1 MTLILLLIGVVSL
14 FLCIR
19 LTRKWHIIRAYKIL
33 TGKSQQEDL
42 MAIRESEINLQNKSK
57 NKSKTSGTTS
67 ITLNERTESIDSH
80 TEDSVV
86 MEDVFDEARRRHIE
100 DVNAKLSQTGST
112 KMRSDT
118 DNTPSP
124 TSVLI
129 EESSEIDEED
139 FLSPEA
145 TSIMEDPG
153 DIDNIDDTL
162 NNAEPVNQV
171 EDTQKQEED
180 FSIPVSATSIMD
192 EESEQTPQKPDT
204 QNVSDTT
211 GSEQAEDATFYQSD
225 GQQTGVLL
233 DEEELN
239 IVTNSEVKSTGE
251 NDNSDTILET
261 KILSLDHF
269 GAVKR
274 LKETL
279 NEQEEKQKQQEKK

>member
-80 TEDSVV
+80 TDDSVV

-112 KMRSDT
+112 KTRSDT
-118 DNTPSP
+118 DNIPSP

-129 EESSEIDEED
+129 EESSEMDEED

-145 TSIMEDPG
+145 TSIIEEAEDIENLE
-153 DIDNIDDTL
+153 DISHNP
-162 NNAEPVNQV
+162 EPQ
-171 EDTQKQEED
+171 TKEEE
-180 FSIPVSATSIMD
+180 FSIPVSATSIM
-192 EESEQTPQKPDT
+192 EEEPQYMQEPVQEQQLDT
-204 QNVSDTT
+204 S

-233 DEEELN
+233 DEEELKS
-239 IVTNSEVKSTGE
+239 VTNSEVKSTDE

-261 KILSLDHF
+261 KILSSDYF

-279 NEQEEKQKQQEKK
+279 NEQEEK

>member
-80 TEDSVV
+80 TDDSVV

-112 KMRSDT
+112 KTRSDT
-118 DNTPSP
+118 DNIPSP

-129 EESSEIDEED
+129 EESSEMDEED

-145 TSIMEDPG
+145 TSIIEEAEDIENLE
-153 DIDNIDDTL
+153 DISHNP
-162 NNAEPVNQV
+162 EPQ
-171 EDTQKQEED
+171 TKEEE
-180 FSIPVSATSIMD
+180 FSIPVSATSIM
-192 EESEQTPQKPDT
+192 EEEPQYMQEPVQEQQLDT
-204 QNVSDTT
+204 S

-233 DEEELN
+233 DEEELKS
-239 IVTNSEVKSTGE
+239 VTNSEVKSTGE

-279 NEQEEKQKQQEKK
+279 NEQEEK

>member
-80 TEDSVV
+80 TDDSVV

-118 DNTPSP
+118 DNPPSP

-129 EESSEIDEED
+129 EESSEMDEED

-145 TSIMEDPG
+145 TSIMEDPE

-162 NNAEPVNQV
+162 NNPEPQ
-171 EDTQKQEED
+171 TKEEE
-180 FSIPVSATSIMD
+180 FSIPVSATSIM
-192 EESEQTPQKPDT
+192 EEEPQYMQEPVQEQQLDT
-204 QNVSDTT
+204 S
-211 GSEQAEDATFYQSD
+211 GSEDATFYQSD

-233 DEEELN
+233 DEEELKS
-239 IVTNSEVKSTGE
+239 VTNSEVKSTGE

-261 KILSLDHF
+261 KILSSDYF
-269 GAVKR
+269 GAIKR

>member
-1 MTLILLLIGVVSL
+1 MTLILLLIGAVSL

-80 TEDSVV
+80 TDDSVV

-112 KMRSDT
+112 KTRSDT
-118 DNTPSP
+118 DNIPSP

-129 EESSEIDEED
+129 EESSEMGEDD

-145 TSIMEDPG
+145 TSIIEEDE
-153 DIDNIDDTL
+153 DIENLDVISHNP
-162 NNAEPVNQV
+162 EPQ
-171 EDTQKQEED
+171 TKEED
-180 FSIPVSATSIMD
+180 FSIPVSATSIM
-192 EESEQTPQKPDT
+192 EEELQYMQEPVQEQQLDT
-204 QNVSDTT
+204 S
-211 GSEQAEDATFYQSD
+211 GSEQVEDATFYQSD

-233 DEEELN
+233 DEEELK

-261 KILSLDHF
+261 KILSSDYF

>member
-19 LTRKWHIIRAYKIL
+19 LTRKWHIIRAYKII

-80 TEDSVV
+80 TDDSVV

-112 KMRSDT
+112 KTRSDT
-118 DNTPSP
+118 DNIPSP

-129 EESSEIDEED
+129 EESSEMDEDD

-145 TSIMEDPG
+145 TSIIEEDE
-153 DIDNIDDTL
+153 DIENLDVISHNP
-162 NNAEPVNQV
+162 EPQ
-171 EDTQKQEED
+171 TKEED
-180 FSIPVSATSIMD
+180 FSIPVSATSIM
-192 EESEQTPQKPDT
+192 EEEPQDIQEPVQETVQEQQLDT
-204 QNVSDTT
+204 S

-233 DEEELN
+233 DEEELKS
-239 IVTNSEVKSTGE
+239 VTNSEVKSTGE

-261 KILSLDHF
+261 KILSSDHF
-269 GAVKR
+269 GAIKR

>member
-80 TEDSVV
+80 TDDSVV

-112 KMRSDT
+112 KTRSDT
-118 DNTPSP
+118 DNIPSP

-129 EESSEIDEED
+129 EESSEMDEDD

-145 TSIMEDPG
+145 TSIIEEAEDIENLE
-153 DIDNIDDTL
+153 DISHNP
-162 NNAEPVNQV
+162 EPQ
-171 EDTQKQEED
+171 TKEED
-180 FSIPVSATSIMD
+180 FSIPVSATSIM
-192 EESEQTPQKPDT
+192 EEEPQDIQEPVQETVQEQQLDT
-204 QNVSDTT
+204 S

-233 DEEELN
+233 DEEELKS
-239 IVTNSEVKSTGE
+239 VTNSEVKSTGE

-261 KILSLDHF
+261 KILSSDHF
-269 GAVKR
+269 GAIKR

>member
-80 TEDSVV
+80 TDDSVV

-112 KMRSDT
+112 KTRSDT
-118 DNTPSP
+118 DNIPSP

-129 EESSEIDEED
+129 EESSEMDEDD
-139 FLSPEA
+139 FLSPKA
-145 TSIMEDPG
+145 TSIIEEAEDIENLE
-153 DIDNIDDTL
+153 DISHNP
-162 NNAEPVNQV
+162 EPQ
-171 EDTQKQEED
+171 TKEED
-180 FSIPVSATSIMD
+180 FSIPVSATSIM
-192 EESEQTPQKPDT
+192 EEEPQDIQEPVQETVQEQQLDT
-204 QNVSDTT
+204 S

-233 DEEELN
+233 DEEELKS
-239 IVTNSEVKSTGE
+239 VTNSEVKSTGE

-261 KILSLDHF
+261 KILSSDHF
-269 GAVKR
+269 GAIKR

>member
-80 TEDSVV
+80 TDDSVV

-129 EESSEIDEED
+129 EESSEMDEED

-145 TSIMEDPG
+145 TSIIEEAEDIENLE
-153 DIDNIDDTL
+153 DISHNP
-162 NNAEPVNQV
+162 EPQ
-171 EDTQKQEED
+171 TKEEE
-180 FSIPVSATSIMD
+180 FSIPVSATSIM
-192 EESEQTPQKPDT
+192 EEEPQYMQEPVQEQQLDT
-204 QNVSDTT
+204 S

-233 DEEELN
+233 DEEELK

-279 NEQEEKQKQQEKK
+279 NEQEEK

>member
-80 TEDSVV
+80 TDDSVV

-129 EESSEIDEED
+129 EESSEMDEED

-145 TSIMEDPG
+145 TSIIEEAEDIENLE
-153 DIDNIDDTL
+153 DISHNP
-162 NNAEPVNQV
+162 EPQ
-171 EDTQKQEED
+171 TKEEE
-180 FSIPVSATSIMD
+180 FSIPVSATSIM
-192 EESEQTPQKPDT
+192 EEEPQYMQEPVQEQQLDT
-204 QNVSDTT
+204 S

-233 DEEELN
+233 DEEELK

-261 KILSLDHF
+261 KILSSDYF

-279 NEQEEKQKQQEKK
+279 NEQEEK